1 MRITIVAGF
10 FLPIPAVRGGAMEKT
25 WLRLAHEFARA
36 GHEVT
41 IISRRWPRWP
51 DVETIKG
58 VKHLRLS
65 GADHSRSLALNL
77 ILDFIWG
84 VQACLAL
91 PPGDIVI
98 TNTVALPVWLRPAKP
113 KSGRVVAVIARM
125 PKGQTRLYGHVDL
138 LLSLSAAVTARIK
151 AENPRLAD
159 RIRPFPLPIDWSLH
173 AAATA
178 RSTPLVI
185 GYIGRLNPE
194 KGIGLL
200 LAAASQLVARS
211 DLPPWRLRLVG
222 PVSVPSGGG
231 GEAWFDALRASLA
244 LSVADSLEVIPPE
257 YDPARLAR
265 RYGEIDIFCYP
276 SLAENGE
283 TFGVAVAEAMA
294 AGCAPVVS
302 KLACFDELV
311 LNGETGLIFD
321 HTTSGAEVN
330 LASALARLLLDAP
343 LRRRLAT
350 QAQSYARRFDTPL
363 VAQQLLTTLSELNAA
378 NPTATPS

>member
-1 MRITIVAGF
+1 VRITIVAGF
-10 FLPIPAVRGGAMEKT
+10 FLPVPAVRGGAMEKT
-25 WLRLAHEFARA
+25 WLRLAHEFVRA

-41 IISRRWPRWP
+41 IVSRRWPRWP
-51 DVETIKG
+51 GVETIDG
-58 VKHLRLS
+58 VKHLRIG
-65 GADHSRSLALNL
+65 GADHSRSLTLNL

-84 VQACLAL
+84 VRVCLAL

-113 KSGRVVAVIARM
+113 KAGRVIAVIARM

-138 LLSLSAAVTARIK
+138 LLSLSAAVTARIT
-151 AENPRLAD
+151 AENSRLAD
-159 RIRPFPLPIDWSLH
+159 RIRPFPLPINWSLH

-200 LAAASQLVARS
+200 LAAASLLVARS
-211 DLPPWRLRLVG
+211 NLPPWRLRLIG
-222 PVSVPSGGG
+222 PVSIPSGGG
-231 GEAWFDALRASLA
+231 GEVWFDALRASLA
-244 LSVADSLEVIPPE
+244 SSLADNLEVIPPE
-257 YDPARLAR
+257 YDPAQLAR

-302 KLACFDELV
+302 RLACFDDLV
-311 LNGETGLIFD
+311 LDGETGLNFD
-321 HTTSGAEVN
+321 HTAAGAEAN
-330 LASALARLLLDAP
+330 LASTLARLLLDAP
-343 LRRRLAT
+343 LRRSLAT
-350 QAQSYARRFDTPL
+350 RAQDYARRFDTPI
-363 VAQQLLTTLSELNAA
+363 VAQRLLTTLSELNAA
-378 NPTATPS
+378 NPASAPS